1 MVRVLLKFSKD
12 ITSRPITSQVI
23 VEQKALIN
31 ILTAHIDQQG
41 GEMLIEIPSAHAEKV
56 MEAFRKRGVV
66 VEPHKPVGVDKENC
80 INCGACFSLCPVNAI
95 KFNEDFSVAFNDE
108 KCLGSACQL
117 CVDACPVRAIKV
129 NE

>member
-12 ITSRPITSQVI
+12 ITSKPITSQVI
-23 VEQKALIN
+23 MEQKVLMN
-31 ILTAHIDQQG
+31 ILTARIDQQG

-66 VEPHKPVGVDKENC
+66 VKSHKPVVVDKENC

-95 KFNEDFSVAFNDE
+95 KINEDFSVAFNDE

>member
-12 ITSRPITSQVI
+12 IASKPITSQVI
-23 VEQKALIN
+23 MEQEALIN

-41 GEMLIEIPSAHAEKV
+41 GKMLIEIPSAHAEKV

-66 VEPHKPVGVDKENC
+66 VEPHKPVVVDKENC

-95 KFNEDFSVAFNDE
+95 KINEDFSVAFNDE

>member
-12 ITSRPITSQVI
+12 ITSKPITSQVI
-23 VEQKALIN
+23 MEQEVLMN
-31 ILTAHIDQQG
+31 ILTARIDQQG
-41 GEMLIEIPSAHAEKV
+41 GEMLIEIPSAYAEKV

-66 VEPHKPVGVDKENC
+66 VEPHNPVVVDKENC

-95 KFNEDFSVAFNDE
+95 KINEDFSVAFNDE

-117 CVDACPVRAIKV
+117 CVDTCPVRAIKV

>member
-12 ITSRPITSQVI
+12 ITSEPITAQVI
-23 VEQKALIN
+23 MEYGAPIN

-41 GEMLIEIPSAHAEKV
+41 GEILVEIPSAHAEKII
-56 MEAFRKRGVV
+56 EAFRKRGVI
-66 VEPHKPVGVDKENC
+66 VEPHKPVKVDKEEC
-80 INCGACFSLCPVNAI
+80 ISCGACYSLCPVNAI
-95 KFNEDFSVAFNDE
+95 KVNEDFSVTFNDE

-129 NE
+129 SI

>member
-23 VEQKALIN
+23 MEHEVLMN
-31 ILTAHIDQQG
+31 ILTARIDQQG
-41 GEMLIEIPSAHAEKV
+41 GEMLIEIPSAYAEKV

-66 VEPHKPVGVDKENC
+66 VEPHKPVVVDKENC

-95 KFNEDFSVAFNDE
+95 KINEDFSVAFNDE